1 MIFLT
6 PNFDDGNI
14 IKENKVIS
22 DRIRNSYRSFLDI
35 FISIRENIIS
45 YIKNI
50 DTNDI
55 NITKDYNLI
64 KSINFEDYIDIM
76 DVKNDII
83 EISIDNNLLEENT
96 YSKKI
101 NKLITKEENDNMEFG
116 TKVHYIL
123 ECLDFNNPDYTG
135 IDDIIK
141 DKISKFLN
149 LDIMKNIKDGKI
161 YKEYEFIYEKDN
173 KLSRGV
179 IDLMIEY
186 SNYIDIIDYKLK
198 NIEDEN
204 YIKQLKGYKEYIE
217 NLTNKTCNLYLV
229 SIIDS
234 KYDKIK

>member
-1 MIFLT
+1 
-6 PNFDDGNI
+6 
-14 IKENKVIS
+14 
-22 DRIRNSYRSFLDI
+22 
-35 FISIRENIIS
+35 
-45 YIKNI
+45 
-50 DTNDI
+50 
-55 NITKDYNLI
+55 
-64 KSINFEDYIDIM
+64 
-76 DVKNDII
+76 
-83 EISIDNNLLEENT
+83 
-96 YSKKI
+96 
-101 NKLITKEENDNMEFG
+101 MEFG

-161 YKEYEFIYEKDN
+161 YKEYEFIYEKEN
-173 KLSRGV
+173 KLSRGI

-229 SIIDS
+229 SILDS
-234 KYDKIK
+234 NYERIV